1 MSSPNFCKNPVCCK
15 EIPEN
20 KEYCC
25 IACQLEDE
33 SLDNISSE
41 PSKIKINPTKE
52 KWQ

>member
-1 MSSPNFCKNPVCCK
+1 MSNYCKNPACCK
-15 EIPEN
+15 EIPDN

-33 SLDNISSE
+33 SLDSV
-41 PSKIKINPTKE
+41 PVTHSKIKINNTKE